1 MKLDDFS
8 DFPVGAFH
16 CTNPPLMTNPRHRE
30 NLKNPLTSRVFRV
43 VGASAAWETQ
53 KNYLQALANRLGSIG
68 AIGKAPDRIFAL
80 LSMRKT
86 QKGLPLKSDHACS
99 GCDKIMTRCP
109 IWIIFCLNHIRI
121 TRATWFSELGFWG
134 RLSRPPDC
142 REHKWRRK
150 NVGILGKPGTT

>member
-1 MKLDDFS
+1 MAYSGQQRGIRAVK
-8 DFPVGAFH
+8 GA
-16 CTNPPLMTNPRHRE
+16 NRE
-30 NLKNPLTSRVFRV
+30 YLKNPLTSRVFRV

-53 KNYLQALANRLGSIG
+53 KNYLQPLAKRLGSIG

-109 IWIIFCLNHIRI
+109 I
-121 TRATWFSELGFWG
+121 
-134 RLSRPPDC
+134 
-142 REHKWRRK
+142 
-150 NVGILGKPGTT
+150 

>member
-1 MKLDDFS
+1 MRDPEKLFAGTCEPFGIDWS
-8 DFPVGAFH
+8 
-16 CTNPPLMTNPRHRE
+16 HRE
-30 NLKNPLTSRVFRV
+30 GFRLNFCTFV
-43 VGASAAWETQ
+43 NE
-53 KNYLQALANRLGSIG
+53 
-68 AIGKAPDRIFAL
+68 
-80 LSMRKT
+80 KT

-99 GCDKIMTRCP
+99 RCDKIMTRCP

-150 NVGILGKPGTT
+150 NVGILGPHNWKQWAQNWLFSPVFSRNLRLGTAYRGYTYDMYHTDHETPENAS